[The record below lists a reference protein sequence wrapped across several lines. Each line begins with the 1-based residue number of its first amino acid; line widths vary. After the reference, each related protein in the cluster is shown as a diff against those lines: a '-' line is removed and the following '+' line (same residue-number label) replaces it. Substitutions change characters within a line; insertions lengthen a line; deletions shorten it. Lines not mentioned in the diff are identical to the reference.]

1 MKGKD
6 NRRQQP
12 PLSSSMVEDD
22 ATERLKKR
30 LRDWGLIVN
39 AGAGK
44 NAKPKGNKKGRE
56 EVSSA
61 KKGG

>member
-1 MKGKD
+1 MKTR
-6 NRRQQP
+6 NNQQRP
-12 PLSSSMVEDD
+12 PLSSSMVEDK

-44 NAKPKGNKKGRE
+44 AAKPTGK
-56 EVSSA
+56 
-61 KKGG
+61 KKGGKK

>member
-1 MKGKD
+1 MKSK
-6 NRRQQP
+6 NSQQRP
-12 PLSSSMVEDD
+12 PLSSSMVEDK

-44 NAKPKGNKKGRE
+44 PPKPTGK
-56 EVSSA
+56 
-61 KKGG
+61 KKGGRK

>member
-6 NRRQQP
+6 RPQQP
-12 PLSSSMVEDD
+12 PLSSLMVEDG

-44 NAKPKGNKKGRE
+44 PAKPAGK
-56 EVSSA
+56 
-61 KKGG
+61 KKGGKK